1 MCDSAAVGGF
11 SALRTCGACGA
22 CSACSALGALGG
34 RLMAIPTQLF
44 DVPLQQGLRGG
55 EGRGGEGRGG
65 EGRGGGGEI
74 HVYNVQA
81 SLV

>member
-1 MCDSAAVGGF
+1 MCDSAAVGGL
-11 SALRTCGACGA
+11 SALHTCGACG
-22 CSACSALGALGG
+22 ACSALGALGG

-44 DVPLQQGLRGG
+44 GVPLQQGLRGG
-55 EGRGGEGRGG
+55 EGRGGM
-65 EGRGGGGEI
+65 GGGGEI

>member
-22 CSACSALGALGG
+22 CGACSALGALGG

-44 DVPLQQGLRGG
+44 GVPLQQGLRGG
-55 EGRGGEGRGG
+55 EGRGRGDTCLQCAG
-65 EGRGGGGEI
+65 LSGVAIGT
-74 HVYNVQA
+74 
-81 SLV
+81 